1 MNRISLAAVVALCS
15 LACPAAAA
23 AAPPAEPIELAAIG
37 RTPALGEAQAEIA
50 AFHARSKRVF
60 ATNPEANRLDIY
72 DFADPTAPTLIES
85 VDLAPFGGGPN
96 SVAVSKR
103 GVVAVAVEADD
114 KTDPGT
120 VEFLDTAGE
129 RLCGVAVGALP
140 DMLTFTDSE
149 RALLV
154 ANEGEPSDDGL
165 ADPEGSVSVLDLG
178 RGPCR
183 ARVRTAGFDRTP
195 LLNGPR
201 IVTAGNTP
209 SKDFEPEYIA
219 TAGGLAWVTIQEA
232 NAIGLLDI
240 DRARFLYVRGLGYK
254 DHGRAE
260 NALDPNDRDGPL
272 LGSFPNVFGMY
283 QPDAIAAYS
292 SRRGIHL
299 VTANEGDAREN
310 DVTEEESRVS
320 DLMLDPAAFPGGAG
334 ALARLNVTT
343 TQGDTDGDGDYDELY
358 AFGAR
363 SMSVLDRFGRVRFD
377 TGSELERFVRDQ
389 DPTTFNANH
398 SLVPQVDNRSDNK
411 GPEPEAVAVGEVRG
425 TTYAF
430 LGAERQGGIFAYD
443 LDARPGQA
451 LLAGYVNTR
460 PDDRGPEGA
469 LFIEKRDSP
478 TRKPLLLVTNEVT
491 GTIAA
496 FELRP
501 R

>member
-1 MNRISLAAVVALCS
+1 
-15 LACPAAAA
+15 
-23 AAPPAEPIELAAIG
+23 
-37 RTPALGEAQAEIA
+37 
-50 AFHARSKRVF
+50 
-60 ATNPEANRLDIY
+60 
-72 DFADPTAPTLIES
+72 
-85 VDLAPFGGGPN
+85 
-96 SVAVSKR
+96 
-103 GVVAVAVEADD
+103 VAVAVQADVA
-114 KTDPGT
+114 TDPGT
-120 VEFLDTAGE
+120 VELFDAEGEHVATVPAGP
-129 RLCGVAVGALP
+129 LP
-140 DMLTFTDSE
+140 DMLTFTDNG
-149 RALLV
+149 RTLLV
-154 ANEGEPSDDGL
+154 ANEGEPDGDTGV
-165 ADPEGSVSVLDLG
+165 DPEGSVTVIDLR
-178 RGPCR
+178 RGATR
-183 ARVRTAGFDRTP
+183 ARARTAALTGVP
-195 LLNGPR
+195 GLGPIR
-201 IVTAGNTP
+201 DIG
-209 SKDFEPEYIA
+209 FEPEYIT
-219 TAGGLAWVTIQEA
+219 TAFGGRLAYVSLQEA
-232 NAIGLLDI
+232 NAVAILDV
-240 DRARFLYVRGLGYK
+240 DDARFRLIRGLGYK
-254 DHGRAE
+254 DHVEPA
-260 NALDPNDRDGPL
+260 NALDPSDRDGGIDIDPWP
-272 LGSFPNVFGMY
+272 GVYGMY

-334 ALARLNVTT
+334 ALSRLNVTT

-363 SMSVLDRFGRVRFD
+363 SMSVLDLFGRVRFD

>member
-1 MNRISLAAVVALCS
+1 MAVQADVA
-15 LACPAAAA
+15 
-23 AAPPAEPIELAAIG
+23 
-37 RTPALGEAQAEIA
+37 
-50 AFHARSKRVF
+50 
-60 ATNPEANRLDIY
+60 
-72 DFADPTAPTLIES
+72 
-85 VDLAPFGGGPN
+85 
-96 SVAVSKR
+96 
-103 GVVAVAVEADD
+103 
-114 KTDPGT
+114 TDPGT
-120 VEFLDTAGE
+120 VELFDAEGEHVATVPAGP
-129 RLCGVAVGALP
+129 LP
-140 DMLTFTDSE
+140 DMLTFTDNG
-149 RALLV
+149 RTLLV
-154 ANEGEPSDDGL
+154 ANEGEPDGDTGV
-165 ADPEGSVSVLDLG
+165 DPEGSVTVIDLR
-178 RGPCR
+178 RGATR
-183 ARVRTAGFDRTP
+183 ARARTAALTGVP
-195 LLNGPR
+195 GLGPIR
-201 IVTAGNTP
+201 DIG
-209 SKDFEPEYIA
+209 FEPEYIT
-219 TAGGLAWVTIQEA
+219 TAFGGRLAYVSLQEA
-232 NAIGLLDI
+232 NAVAILEVD
-240 DRARFLYVRGLGYK
+240 DARFRLIRGLGYK
-254 DHGRAE
+254 DHVEPA
-260 NALDPNDRDGPL
+260 NALDPSDRDGGIDIDPWP
-272 LGSFPNVFGMY
+272 GVYGMY

-334 ALARLNVTT
+334 ALSRLNVTT

-363 SMSVLDRFGRVRFD
+363 SMSVLDLFGRVRFD

-478 TRKPLLLVTNEVT
+478 TRKPLLLVTNEIT